1 MDTRKRN
8 ALIGAGVAIVVVVAV
23 LVGLMVLGGS
33 AKELSQ
39 DKASS
44 GSSAAIV
51 TDPAVTDGG
60 ALKSTGDGTANN
72 QVDASEAYGDSA
84 AGNQSGDATGS
95 SAADNQTG
103 NSTGGSAGSGGTSE
117 GEPGG
122 STDEP
127 TGGADPGVKTESDGS
142 RWTGYY

>member
-8 ALIGAGVAIVVVVAV
+8 ALIGVGVAIVAVVAV

-33 AKELSQ
+33 AKESSQ
-39 DKASS
+39 DKAASDNS
-44 GSSAAIV
+44 VATV
-51 TDPAVTDGG
+51 TDAPAADGG

-84 AGNQSGDATGS
+84 AGNQSGGATGS

-103 NSTGGSAGSGGTSE
+103 NSTGGNAGGGTSE

-122 STDEP
+122 SADEP